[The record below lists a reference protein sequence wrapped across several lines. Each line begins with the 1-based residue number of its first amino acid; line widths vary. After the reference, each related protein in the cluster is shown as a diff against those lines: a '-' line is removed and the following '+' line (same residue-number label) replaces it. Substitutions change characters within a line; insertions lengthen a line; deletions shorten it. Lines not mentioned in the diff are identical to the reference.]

1 MRRFVEALNFA
12 ALRHRAH
19 RRKGAAGA
27 PYINPLIEVAHIL
40 SSHGLE
46 DEVLLA
52 AAVLHDSIEDVGVTP
67 DELRARFGDEVT
79 SVVLEMTDDST
90 LSPADR
96 KQVQVEQAGQMSE
109 RGQNLKVADKISNL
123 RGILTSPPTN
133 WTRERKLA
141 YYSWAKAVVEQCERA
156 DERLRRTFRDLH
168 DTGLLALDLS
178 HRD

>member
-19 RRKGAAGA
+19 RRKGVAGT
-27 PYINPLIEVAHIL
+27 PYINHLIEVAHIL

-52 AAVLHDSIEDVGVTP
+52 AAVLHDSVEDVGVTP

-79 SVVLEMTDDST
+79 AVVLEMTDDTT

-96 KQVQVEQAGQMSE
+96 KQYQVEHAGSLSE

-133 WTRERKLA
+133 WTRERKLS
-141 YYSWAKAVVEQCERA
+141 YYRWAKTVVDRCELA

-178 HRD
+178 PRD

>member
-27 PYINPLIEVAHIL
+27 PYINHLIEVAHIL

-67 DELRARFGDEVT
+67 DALRARFGDEVT

-96 KQVQVEQAGQMSE
+96 
-109 RGQNLKVADKISNL
+109 
-123 RGILTSPPTN
+123 
-133 WTRERKLA
+133 
-141 YYSWAKAVVEQCERA
+141 
-156 DERLRRTFRDLH
+156 
-168 DTGLLALDLS
+168 
-178 HRD
+178 